1 MRSFVFRLPNGNQ
14 HTISKHTV
22 ASWVRV
28 HDIKGDYVGI
38 AFKCTSI
45 LLPWNW
51 SLHGYV
57 LADIKPGDFEDAMFG
72 ALSDTLVVIDIRP
85 FNGDPYS

>member
-22 ASWVRV
+22 AKWVRV
-28 HDIKGDYVGI
+28 HDVKGDYLGI
-38 AFKCTSI
+38 AFESGNI

-51 SLHGYV
+51 SVSGYV
-57 LADIKPGDFEDAMFG
+57 LADIKPGDFEEVMFDP
-72 ALSDTLVVIDIRP
+72 SFETSVVIDIRP
-85 FNGDPYS
+85 FNGNPYA